1 MIVGIEAY
9 SRYGNF
15 LKTNTVPLTRSN
27 VFARVATFWRV
38 MQMKGEEIPTGV
50 YVMRQIILKM
60 IHSRRYSP
68 GPDWLTPQYG
78 KGLNIDKTF
87 SALKML
93 TRPELTTKWDVDLV
107 FFDDGRR
114 LTPETFHEFCASEH
128 ATECI
133 GRGGP
138 CSTRPPRLFGVFAT
152 FCQPWICGARHPDI
166 AFVDADSLRA
176 TVVM

>member
-1 MIVGIEAY
+1 
-9 SRYGNF
+9 
-15 LKTNTVPLTRSN
+15 
-27 VFARVATFWRV
+27 
-38 MQMKGEEIPTGV
+38 MKGEELPTGV
-50 YVMRQIILKM
+50 YVMRQVILKM

-68 GPDWLTPQYG
+68 GPDWLTPQIG
-78 KGLNIDKTF
+78 KGLNLDKTF

-138 CSTRPPRLFGVFAT
+138 CSTHHGFSEFLRHFANPGFAAHDTRTLPLWMQTPSERRL
-152 FCQPWICGARHPDI
+152 
-166 AFVDADSLRA
+166 
-176 TVVM
+176 

>member
-1 MIVGIEAY
+1 
-9 SRYGNF
+9 
-15 LKTNTVPLTRSN
+15 
-27 VFARVATFWRV
+27 
-38 MQMKGEEIPTGV
+38 MKGEEMPTGV

-133 GRGGP
+133 ARGGP
-138 CSTRPPRLFGVFAT
+138 CSTHHGFSEFLRHFANPGYIARDPQSLPLWMQTPSERL
-152 FCQPWICGARHPDI
+152 
-166 AFVDADSLRA
+166 
-176 TVVM
+176 